1 MLGYSRVKSDRSD
14 GRAAKSAL
22 ERQRGIQ
29 VGALYTGPS
38 IFLLVV
44 LTILLGGCEPETPA
58 IPSRIIAAPTL
69 TSTPTAT
76 PVPQVVLNTVPA
88 TFTSEAASEF
98 YSPTPAKRT
107 SRTPRPT
114 NTAWPTDTPTSTITK
129 TPVPPP
135 VASETPA
142 PSPTIA
148 AVSGIN
154 LLPNPSFEG
163 GWYHIGGIPEL
174 QVANH
179 WTLEWDAGNNP
190 LDPDPWNAFV
200 RPESRVLNGDFLPAD
215 EHDLFIWDGDY
226 TAKIFKR
233 TGALSFRLFT
243 NVNLEPGTYQFEINV
258 FPDMV
263 DSYTENGDKS
273 WAPDPLSAEFRF
285 LSGDTVGNWIFPSFG
300 ERNTYRH
307 AFQINSAGQYRVG
320 VAFRGRWAILNNGWF
335 LDNWS
340 LHQLSAEP

>member
-1 MLGYSRVKSDRSD
+1 MLGNTRVKSDHSD
-14 GRAAKSAL
+14 DRAAKSVL
-22 ERQRGIQ
+22 ERMRSKL
-29 VGALYTGPS
+29 VGTIYTGPS
-38 IFLLVV
+38 IFYLIGLAIV
-44 LTILLGGCEPETPA
+44 LGGCQPKTPA
-58 IPSRIIAAPTL
+58 IPSRVIAAPTL
-69 TSTPTAT
+69 TSAPTSTPIL
-76 PVPQVVLNTVPA
+76 QVVLKTVPA
-88 TFTSEAASEF
+88 TFTTEATSGLT
-98 YSPTPAKRT
+98 SPTPANLP

-114 NTAWPTDTPTSTITK
+114 NTAWPTDAPTSTITR
-129 TPVPPP
+129 TPAPAP
-135 VASETPA
+135 VATETPA

-148 AVSGIN
+148 AVSGNN
-154 LLPNPSFEG
+154 LLPNPSFEE

-179 WTLEWDAGNNP
+179 WTLEWDVGNNP

-215 EHDLFIWDGDY
+215 EHDLFIWDGEY

-243 NVNLEPGTYQFEINV
+243 NVNLDPGTYQFEINV

-263 DSYTENGDKS
+263 DGYTENGDKI
-273 WAPDPLSAEFRF
+273 WAPDPLSAELRF
-285 LSGDTVGNWIFPSFG
+285 LTGDTVGNWIFPNFG

-307 AFQINSAGQYRVG
+307 AFQINSTGQYRVG
-320 VAFRGRWAILNNGWF
+320 VAFLGRWAILNNGWF

-340 LHQLSAEP
+340 LRQLSAEP